1 MEINFYTRF
10 LKSATRNRPIPARGG
25 ATVLQA
31 ARSLECKSARG
42 HQRDCIAGGNTSY
55 GAEVKVQLLK

>member
-1 MEINFYTRF
+1 MEIDFYTWF
-10 LKSATRNRPIPARGG
+10 HKSATRNRPIPAGGG

-42 HQRDCIAGGNTSY
+42 HLSDCIAGGNTSY
-55 GAEVKVQLLK
+55 GDEVKVQLLK